1 MNAHDAQHAQHEQF
15 ADWDAAFV
23 LGALSPSDRR
33 SFEAHLQECE
43 KCRAAIVH
51 LAPTIALLAR
61 ITPDRAESLLEVSGL
76 EEGPDVTRRRELVSI
91 GVQEA
96 KRRRRTWWAAG
107 LAAAAAIVVAV
118 VLAVTVAIG
127 PSLRGVQVIALEP
140 VVDIPITATV
150 ELVDVAWGTRLEMIC
165 SYPDGEDHEEDAAG
179 WPYALYVTGTDG
191 TTSEV
196 SSWVALP
203 GKTARL
209 GAGTALD
216 PDEIASI
223 EIRSLTSGRV
233 LMRSELQ
240 QPDAA
245 AG

>member
-1 MNAHDAQHAQHEQF
+1 MNTHHAEF

-33 SFEAHLQECE
+33 RFEAHLQECD
-43 KCRAAIVH
+43 KCRAAIVD

-61 ITPDRAESLLEVSGL
+61 ITPDRAESLLDVSGDD
-76 EEGPDVTRRRELVSI
+76 EGPDPTRRRELISI
-91 GVQEA
+91 GVQETT
-96 KRRRRTWWAAG
+96 RRRRLWWAGG

-118 VLAVTVAIG
+118 VLAVTLSIG
-127 PSLRGVQVIALEP
+127 PSVRDAKVFALEP
-140 VVDIPITATV
+140 MLDIPITATV

-165 SYPDGEDHEEDAAG
+165 SYPEAEDEEESDAS
-179 WPYALYVTGTDG
+179 WPYVIYVTAKDG
-191 TTSEV
+191 TSSEL

-203 GKTARL
+203 GKTAKI

-216 PDEIASI
+216 PDQIASI

-233 LMRSELQ
+233 LMRTELET
-240 QPDAA
+240 PEDAA
-245 AG
+245 GP